1 MPCSINFYMTSQNEI
16 LSLDT
21 SDFLKEMTII
31 KTFNL
36 VIITEFANSVDP
48 DVAALSG
55 STAVVL

>member
-1 MPCSINFYMTSQNEI
+1 MPCSINFPMTLQNEI
-16 LSLDT
+16 LSIDT

-48 DVAALSG
+48 DVATLSG